1 MMFIIGILLFLLGFA
16 MAVAG
21 FIGIFAPK
29 LLKDRKTGKIQTRG
43 AWASAM
49 VLGLVMFGVGSLLMG
64 DDDTSKQ
71 TAADTKA
78 ETLQADDSASKPTSE
93 KGYDLTINTP
103 KKELPISFE
112 ELRQRINR
120 QMALF
125 DYPKTKPIPKNAQ
138 PTGEKDS
145 VNLVYQHTAAESLSM
160 IISASPENK
169 RPRGILIL
177 AAPVG
182 EGSGAELLGLFGK
195 AIAILT
201 APIADDSA
209 KSKELSA
216 KLLKMSVKAA
226 EDFSKNPEEQAKD
239 SYTEDGITYSI
250 AITPG
255 LPVMFSLSLDE

>member
-1 MMFIIGILLFLLGFA
+1 MMVRVLLSVLGSA
-16 MAVAG
+16 MAAAG
-21 FIGIFAPK
+21 LVGIISPK
-29 LLKDRKTGKIQTRG
+29 LMQNRKTGEIHTRG
-43 AWASAM
+43 TWMGAM
-49 VLGLVMFGVGSLLMG
+49 VLGLVMFFGDLLLTG
-64 DDDTSKQ
+64 DDDKAKQ

-112 ELRQRINR
+112 ELRKRINS
-120 QMALF
+120 QMARF

-145 VNLVYQHTAAESLSM
+145 VNLVYQHTASEGLSM

-169 RPRGILIL
+169 KPRGILIL
-177 AAPVG
+177 AAPTS
-182 EGSGAELLGLFGK
+182 EGNGAELLGLFGK
-195 AIAILT
+195 ACAILA
-201 APIADDSA
+201 APISDDSA
-209 KSKELSA
+209 KSKELTA
-216 KLLKMSVKAA
+216 KLLKMGVKLA
-226 EDFSKNPEEQAKD
+226 EDFNKNPEEQAKD

-255 LPVMFSLSLDE
+255 LPVMFSLSLEE

>member
-1 MMFIIGILLFLLGFA
+1 MMFIIGFLLSLLGFA
-16 MAVAG
+16 MAAAG
-21 FIGIFAPK
+21 VIGIISPK
-29 LLKDRKTGKIQTRG
+29 LLKDRKTGAIQTRG
-43 AWASAM
+43 AWAAAL
-49 VLGLVMFGVGSLLMG
+49 VLGLVMFGGGSLLTG
-64 DDDTSKQ
+64 DDDKAKQ

-103 KKELPISFE
+103 RKEMPISFE

-125 DYPKTKPIPKNAQ
+125 DYPKAKPIPKNAQ

-145 VNLVYQHTAAESLSM
+145 VNFVYQHTASEGLSM

-169 RPRGILIL
+169 KPRGLLIF

-182 EGSGAELLGLFGK
+182 EGNGAELLGLF
-195 AIAILT
+195 AQACAILT

-216 KLLKMSVKAA
+216 KLLKMSIKLA
-226 EDFSKNPEEQAKD
+226 EDFSKNPEKQAED
-239 SYTEDGITYSI
+239 SYKEDGITYSI

>member
-1 MMFIIGILLFLLGFA
+1 MMVIIGILLSVLGSA
-16 MAVAG
+16 MAAAG
-21 FIGIFAPK
+21 LVGIISPTV
-29 LLKDRKTGKIQTRG
+29 LKHRKTGEIQTRG
-43 AWASAM
+43 FWAKSLA
-49 VLGLVMFGVGSLLMG
+49 LGLAMSFGGPLLMG
-64 DDDTSKQ
+64 DDNEAKQ
-71 TAADTKA
+71 TAADT
-78 ETLQADDSASKPTSE
+78 QAADSASNPTSE
-93 KGYDLTINTP
+93 KGYNLTINTP

-145 VNLVYQHTAAESLSM
+145 VNFVYQHTASESLSM

-169 RPRGILIL
+169 KPRGILIF

-182 EGSGAELLGLFGK
+182 ESNVIDLVGLFSQ
-195 AIAILT
+195 ACAILT
-201 APIADDSA
+201 APIADGSAAGDA

-216 KLLKMSVKAA
+216 KLLKMSIKLA
-226 EDFSKNPEEQAKD
+226 EDFGKNPEEQAKD
-239 SYTEDGITYSI
+239 SYKEGDITYSI

-255 LPVMFSLSLDE
+255 IPVMFNLSLEE

>member
-1 MMFIIGILLFLLGFA
+1 MMVRTLLSVLGSA
-16 MAVAG
+16 MAAAG
-21 FIGIFAPK
+21 LVGIISPK
-29 LLKDRKTGKIQTRG
+29 LMKHRKTGKIQTRG
-43 AWASAM
+43 YWAKSMALGIAM
-49 VLGLVMFGVGSLLMG
+49 FFGGPLLMG
-64 DDDTSKQ
+64 DDNEAKQ

-112 ELRQRINR
+112 ELRKRINS
-120 QMALF
+120 QMARF

-145 VNLVYQHTAAESLSM
+145 VNLVYQHTASEGLSM

-169 RPRGILIL
+169 KPRGILIL
-177 AAPVG
+177 AAPTS
-182 EGSGAELLGLFGK
+182 EGNGAELLGLFGK
-195 AIAILT
+195 ACAILA

-209 KSKELSA
+209 KSKELTA
-216 KLLKMSVKAA
+216 KLLKMGVKLA
-226 EDFSKNPEEQAKD
+226 EDFNKNPEEQAKD

-255 LPVMFSLSLDE
+255 LPVMFSLSLEE

>member
-1 MMFIIGILLFLLGFA
+1 MMFIIGFLLSLLGIA
-16 MAVAG
+16 MAAAG
-21 FIGIFAPK
+21 VIGIISPK
-29 LLKDRKTGKIQTRG
+29 LLKDRKTGAIQTRG
-43 AWASAM
+43 AWAAAL
-49 VLGLVMFGVGSLLMG
+49 VLGLVMFGGGSLLTG
-64 DDDTSKQ
+64 DDDKAKQ

-103 KKELPISFE
+103 RKEMPISFE
-112 ELRQRINR
+112 ELRQRINS

-125 DYPKTKPIPKNAQ
+125 NYPKAKPIPKNAQ

-145 VNLVYQHTAAESLSM
+145 VNFVYQHTASESLSM

-169 RPRGILIL
+169 KPRGILIF

-182 EGSGAELLGLFGK
+182 EGNGAELLGLF
-195 AIAILT
+195 AQACAILT

-216 KLLKMSVKAA
+216 KLLKMSIKLA
-226 EDFSKNPEEQAKD
+226 EDFSKNPEKQAED
-239 SYTEDGITYSI
+239 SYTEGGITYSI

-255 LPVMFSLSLDE
+255 LPVMFSLSLEE